1 MTGVA
6 VPDEHD
12 FMIVFCN
19 HIPTMDVL
27 GKVFKFMWQILQR
40 VAFQSIR
47 MLQSVAQSLPF
58 L

>member
-1 MTGVA
+1 MTRVA

-12 FMIVFCN
+12 FMIVFYN

-27 GKVFKFMWQILQR
+27 GKVFKFMWQILQ
-40 VAFQSIR
+40 VTFQSIR